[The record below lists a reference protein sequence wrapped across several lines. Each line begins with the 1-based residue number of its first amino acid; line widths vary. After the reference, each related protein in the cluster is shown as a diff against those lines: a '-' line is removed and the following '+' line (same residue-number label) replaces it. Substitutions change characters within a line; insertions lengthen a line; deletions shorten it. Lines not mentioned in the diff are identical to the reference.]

1 MVGKKAFFISDRSGF
16 RFPLDQRVKEPGP
29 GLVVAKSESDGI
41 FNLVPNP
48 QNKVQFPVDKEFIR
62 DARPPDNAERNI
74 KWEAATTKWE
84 EETSKW
90 NFI

>member
-1 MVGKKAFFISDRSGF
+1 MIDQGF
-16 RFPLDQRVKEPGP
+16 GFLLTKESKNPEQV
-29 GLVVAKSESDGI
+29 LLVAKSESDGI
-41 FNLVPNP
+41 FNLVTNP

-74 KWEAATTKWE
+74 TWNAATTKWE